1 MFRRRKS
8 SSHHRHPLSPSNS
21 QSAHSAASHAFLNSQ
36 PSSSSLSSAA
46 AATALRNRTP
56 TPTRVENVETKR
68 MVQRRSSS
76 SSSQHLATPSL
87 LRPASRQ
94 DLRRTRSSGSM
105 TTRTFRDQSPRRP
118 SSTTLPRRPTPPI
131 PSIPSEYTSRSH
143 PNGRSYS
150 MGPTVRPPSPV
161 VDTWRGMSVDRGRR
175 GSSNAIPEL
184 QRPESRASINF
195 SYPLNSRPT
204 SPTDPP
210 PATTYERRDAA
221 SGVSLAAQVSS
232 APHPQSQQI
241 VRQPANTSL
250 RGITKERFVNP
261 GRGTT
266 SVGGTAIAAAQA
278 AIVPRN
284 EEHTSPAAM
293 VRSIAPPTERGA
305 RVSQSKLATVP
316 DRKPCPYSGPILSP
330 PTVPEDHREDERP
343 LESDSGDKI
352 DTPQPVGLASPEP
365 PADAKL
371 PETPERRQQ
380 SGSSALSPPESH
392 HSPVPT
398 HPLSPPT
405 SQPTSSP
412 ERLTRFSTHV
422 LVGGLATEYL
432 HRPPPR
438 SVSPVKSA
446 MKDSRKNAF
455 SPDGVTGATV
465 RPGPAMSEGSD
476 GTSIASDDGVRAGVN
491 RRKPVKVSFDDEAE
505 IMGVAASPPTSP
517 EDVCPDSPGRSKL
530 KTGWFGANRRRN
542 GPSALADEFTEM
554 LKPRRALPSFGSVR
568 RDREGDQYAGPPVY
582 EESDNESTSSSE
594 LDEVR
599 DTSSEPGVWGI
610 LPNAPMQPV
619 RQTQLNRVPSPVPE
633 DASEV
638 SSKPSPPKE
647 NSPAAQADEART
659 AEQTATNGHPKPPR
673 TPQSGLDIP
682 GIAIQPA
689 TPEFQKERASLE
701 WYDVPGGFP
710 RTSVEVD
717 RGRHNGPRR
726 SLEKSVTF
734 PSEEAESDDESGESV
749 YSDAEE
755 TFDGN
760 GFGSINAIVDTR
772 RPQHRSEGPTDRS
785 PLRQQPEDM
794 PEVPEPCRIA
804 RVVTPAEGAN
814 VPRSFSP
821 DSPHRLRPFSSAYP
835 PFPTRPSGKVRST
848 PGDGTITGPPRRSMS
863 ADARRHADGDASMQ
877 PTARQL
883 AGPRGR
889 GRPVS
894 WGPVSLAGPAGR
906 DQMHNPLHRVPSDGS
921 DSSSS
926 FKRSRRATH
935 SSHRT
940 MRRTLRGPPSTE
952 GTPSTPKH
960 QTPMP
965 LSHRSSTLT
974 RPTSSGS
981 ISGSGTLRATLRGQ
995 TPRREKRSLFPK
1007 GKLPKIKNAKPSS
1020 VPFTSRF
1027 ADSDSDTGGHAY
1039 PRLGRKLSRRFD
1051 DVEGRAAD
1059 DLRPVRGI
1067 PRRFD
1072 DGDSTE
1078 LEDSSDNESRAARPQ
1093 NPRAVANEAADP
1105 DASRQPALAAVAKA
1119 RGMTESQLE
1128 EFLRQP
1134 VSGRKPSLLHRFSI
1148 RKSKSPARGAL
1159 QASVDAPPIPES
1171 APVGGVTTTIT
1182 ANDGVAAP
1190 TPRLLKKGSS
1200 KSATEEGSSNGWPLQ
1215 PPPMD
1220 AGGSP
1225 STHGRPRTADG
1236 TVGAEVSVPASAP
1249 EPAASHA
1256 LDVGFARGRKIRFPR
1271 LRKAFGL

>member
-8 SSHHRHPLSPSNS
+8 SSHHRHSLSPSNT

-76 SSSQHLATPSL
+76 SSQHLASPSL

-105 TTRTFRDQSPRRP
+105 TTRTFRDQSPHRP

-175 GSSNAIPEL
+175 GSSNGVPEL
-184 QRPESRASINF
+184 QRPESRTSINF

-210 PATTYERRDAA
+210 PVTTYERRDAA
-221 SGVSLAAQVSS
+221 SGASLAARVSS
-232 APHPQSQQI
+232 APLPQSQQ
-241 VRQPANTSL
+241 VARQPVNTSPG
-250 RGITKERFVNP
+250 GIAKERFVSP

-266 SVGGTAIAAAQA
+266 PVGGTAIAAAQA

-284 EEHTSPAAM
+284 DEHTPPAPM
-293 VRSIAPPTERGA
+293 VRSVAPPAERGA
-305 RVSQSKLATVP
+305 RVPQSKLAKVP
-316 DRKPCPYSGPILSP
+316 DRKPCPYSGPTLSP
-330 PTVPEDHREDERP
+330 PTVPEDHREDERS
-343 LESDSGDKI
+343 LQSDTEDKTS
-352 DTPQPVGLASPEP
+352 TPPPVGLASPEP
-365 PADAKL
+365 PAGAKL

-380 SGSSALSPPESH
+380 SGSSPLSSPESH
-392 HSPVPT
+392 RSPVPT

-412 ERLTRFSTHV
+412 ERLTRFSDHL
-422 LVGGLATEYL
+422 LVGGLATENL

-455 SPDGVTGATV
+455 SSDGITGATA

-476 GTSIASDDGVRAGVN
+476 GTSIASDDGVRAGII

-530 KTGWFGANRRRN
+530 KTGWFGANRRRT

-568 RDREGDQYAGPPVY
+568 RDREGDQYAGPPVH

-599 DTSSEPGVWGI
+599 DTSTEPAVWGI
-610 LPNAPMQPV
+610 MPNAPMQPL

-633 DASEV
+633 DSSEV
-638 SSKPSPPKE
+638 SSKPSLSKE
-647 NSPAAQADEART
+647 NSPVTGAGEARAP

-689 TPEFQKERASLE
+689 TPEFKNERASLE

-710 RTSVEVD
+710 RTSVEMD
-717 RGRHNGPRR
+717 RGRHNNPRR

-734 PSEEAESDDESGESV
+734 PSEGAESDDESGESV

-772 RPQHRSEGPTDRS
+772 RPQHRSEGPTDRN
-785 PLRQQPEDM
+785 PLRQQPEEM
-794 PEVPEPCRIA
+794 PEVPEPCQIA

-863 ADARRHADGDASMQ
+863 ADARRHADDDASVQ

-906 DQMHNPLHRVPSDGS
+906 EQMHSPLQRVPSNGS

-935 SSHRT
+935 SPHHS
-940 MRRTLRGPPSTE
+940 MRRTLRTPPTE
-952 GTPSTPKH
+952 TPSTPKH

-974 RPTSSGS
+974 RPISSGS

-995 TPRREKRSLFPK
+995 TPRREKRSLFSK
-1007 GKLPKIKNAKPSS
+1007 GKLPSIKNSKPSS

-1039 PRLGRKLSRRFD
+1039 PRLGRKVSRRFE
-1051 DVEGRAAD
+1051 DVEGRATD

-1093 NPRAVANEAADP
+1093 KPRAVANKAADP
-1105 DASRQPALAAVAKA
+1105 SASQQPALAAVAKS

-1148 RKSKSPARGAL
+1148 RKSKSPARGGL
-1159 QASVDAPPIPES
+1159 QSSVDAPPVLES

-1190 TPRLLKKGSS
+1190 TPRLLKKRSS
-1200 KSATEEGSSNGWPLQ
+1200 KSATDEGSGSGWPLR
-1215 PPPMD
+1215 PPPVE
-1220 AGGSP
+1220 GSTSA
-1225 STHGRPRTADG
+1225 STNGRPRTADG
-1236 TVGAEVSVPASAP
+1236 TVGAGVPGPASAP

-1256 LDVGFARGRKIRFPR
+1256 LDVGFARGRKSRFPR
-1271 LRKAFGL
+1271 LRRAFGL

>member
-8 SSHHRHPLSPSNS
+8 SSHHRHPLSASNS
-21 QSAHSAASHAFLNSQ
+21 QSAHSAASHAFLKSQ

-56 TPTRVENVETKR
+56 TPTIVENVETKR

-76 SSSQHLATPSL
+76 SSQPLASPSL

-105 TTRTFRDQSPRRP
+105 TTRTFRDQSPHRP
-118 SSTTLPRRPTPPI
+118 SSTTLPRRATPPI
-131 PSIPSEYTSRSH
+131 PSIPSEYTSRSQ

-175 GSSNAIPEL
+175 GSSNAVPEL

-195 SYPLNSRPT
+195 SYPMNSRPT

-221 SGVSLAAQVSS
+221 FGTSLAAQLSS
-232 APHPQSQQI
+232 APYPQSQQI
-241 VRQPANTSL
+241 ARQSVNTSP
-250 RGITKERFVNP
+250 RGMAKERLVSP

-266 SVGGTAIAAAQA
+266 PVGGTAIAAAQA

-284 EEHTSPAAM
+284 DEHTSLGPM
-293 VRSIAPPTERGA
+293 VRGKAPPAERGA
-305 RVSQSKLATVP
+305 WISQSKRATVP
-316 DRKPCPYSGPILSP
+316 DRKPCPYSGPTLSP
-330 PTVPEDHREDERP
+330 PTVPEDRREE
-343 LESDSGDKI
+343 EHN
-352 DTPQPVGLASPEP
+352 PVGDMGDQMSTPPRVGLMSPEP
-365 PADAKL
+365 PGDEKL
-371 PETPERRQQ
+371 PETPERRQH
-380 SGSSALSPPESH
+380 SGLSALSPPESH
-392 HSPVPT
+392 RSAIPA
-398 HPLSPPT
+398 HPISPPT

-412 ERLTRFSTHV
+412 ERLTRFSDH
-422 LVGGLATEYL
+422 LLIGGLATEDL

-446 MKDSRKNAF
+446 MKDPRKNAF
-455 SPDGVTGATV
+455 SPDGISGATT
-465 RPGPAMSEGSD
+465 RPGPGTSEGSD
-476 GTSIASDDGVRAGVN
+476 GTSVASDEGVRAGII

-517 EDVCPDSPGRSKL
+517 EDVCPDSPGRSNL
-530 KTGWFGANRRRN
+530 KTGWFGANRRKT
-542 GPSALADEFTEM
+542 GTSALADEFTEM

-568 RDREGDQYAGPPVY
+568 RDREGDQYTGPPVH

-599 DTSSEPGVWGI
+599 DISSAPSVWGI
-610 LPNAPMQPV
+610 LPNTPMQPL

-633 DASEV
+633 DASEPPTN
-638 SSKPSPPKE
+638 PSPPKE
-647 NSPAAQADEART
+647 NNRAAHADEARVPAGQAT
-659 AEQTATNGHPKPPR
+659 TNGHPKPPR

-682 GIAIQPA
+682 GIAVQPA
-689 TPEFQKERASLE
+689 TPEFTKERASLE

-710 RTSVEVD
+710 RTSVEMD
-717 RGRHNGPRR
+717 RGRHNNPRR

-734 PSEEAESDDESGESV
+734 PSEGAESDDESGESV

-755 TFDGN
+755 TFDGD
-760 GFGSINAIVDTR
+760 GFGSINAIVDTC
-772 RPQHRSEGPTDRS
+772 RPQHRPEGPTDRS
-785 PLRQQPEDM
+785 PPRQQPEDV

-814 VPRSFSP
+814 VLRSISP
-821 DSPHRLRPFSSAYP
+821 DSPHRLRPFSSPYP
-835 PFPTRPSGKVRST
+835 PFPTQPSGKVQPT
-848 PGDGTITGPPRRSMS
+848 PGAETTTGPPRRSMS
-863 ADARRHADGDASMQ
+863 ADARRHADSDASMQ

-894 WGPVSLAGPAGR
+894 WGPVSLVGPAGR
-906 DQMHNPLHRVPSDGS
+906 DQMYSPLQRVPSDGS

-926 FKRSRRATH
+926 FKRSRRTTRSPH
-935 SSHRT
+935 HT
-940 MRRTLRGPPSTE
+940 MRRTLRGSPSAE
-952 GTPSTPKH
+952 TPSTPKR
-960 QTPMP
+960 QTPMS
-965 LSHRSSTLT
+965 LSHRSSSLT

-995 TPRREKRSLFPK
+995 PPRREKRSLFSK
-1007 GKLPKIKNAKPSS
+1007 GKLPKVRNTKPSG

-1027 ADSDSDTGGHAY
+1027 ADSDSDTGGPAY
-1039 PRLGRKLSRRFD
+1039 PRLGRKFSRQFD
-1051 DVEGRAAD
+1051 DNEDRGTD

-1067 PRRFD
+1067 PRLFD
-1072 DGDSTE
+1072 DGESTE
-1078 LEDSSDNESRAARPQ
+1078 LEDSSDNESRVARPQ
-1093 NPRAVANEAADP
+1093 KPRAVANETADP
-1105 DASRQPALAAVAKA
+1105 SASRQPALAAVAKS

-1134 VSGRKPSLLHRFSI
+1134 VSGRKPSLLHRLSI
-1148 RKSKSPARGAL
+1148 RKSKSPARGL
-1159 QASVDAPPIPES
+1159 QSSVDAPSIPES
-1171 APVGGVTTTIT
+1171 APVGGVITTIT
-1182 ANDGVAAP
+1182 ANDGVVSP

-1200 KSATEEGSSNGWPLQ
+1200 KSATDEGAGNGWPLRA
-1215 PPPMD
+1215 PPVD

-1225 STHGRPRTADG
+1225 STNGRPQTADG
-1236 TVGAEVSVPASAP
+1236 TVGTAPALGLGLGP
-1249 EPAASHA
+1249 GPAASHA
-1256 LDVGFARGRKIRFPR
+1256 LDVGFSRGRKRRFPR
-1271 LRKAFGL
+1271 LRRAFGL